1 MNVWTVRQKSG
12 RCREVAVS
20 GGSAVLLLKHF
31 RFLFLLLVVAIL
43 ANKVNS
49 ESQRV
54 PLSFKFIVLPQ
65 YKT

>member
-1 MNVWTVRQKSG
+1 MDCPPQKNG
-12 RCREVAVS
+12 RCGEVAVS
-20 GGSAVLLLKHF
+20 GGSTLPMLKHF
-31 RFLFLLLVVAIL
+31 RFLFFLLRVVAIL

-54 PLSFKFIVLPQ
+54 PSSFKFIVLPQ